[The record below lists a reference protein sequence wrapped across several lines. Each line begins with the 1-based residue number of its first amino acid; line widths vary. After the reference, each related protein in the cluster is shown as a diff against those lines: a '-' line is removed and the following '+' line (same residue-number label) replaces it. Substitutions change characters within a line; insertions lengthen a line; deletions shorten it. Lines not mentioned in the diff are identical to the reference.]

1 MKKVY
6 CATLLCALLVVVV
19 VVLAEVE
26 ETEAVTCNAMELS
39 VCAGAF
45 TLSQPPSKDCCD
57 KLRKQKPC
65 LCGYIKNPS
74 LGQFVNS
81 PNAKNVASTCR
92 VPYPTC

>member
-1 MKKVY
+1 MS
-6 CATLLCALLVVVV
+6 CTTLLCALLLVVV

-26 ETEAVTCNAMELS
+26 ETKAVTCTATELS
-39 VCAGAF
+39 ACVGAF
-45 TLSQPPSKDCCD
+45 TSSQPPSASCCD
-57 KLRKQKPC
+57 KLREQKPC

-81 PNAKNVASTCR
+81 PNAKRVASTCG